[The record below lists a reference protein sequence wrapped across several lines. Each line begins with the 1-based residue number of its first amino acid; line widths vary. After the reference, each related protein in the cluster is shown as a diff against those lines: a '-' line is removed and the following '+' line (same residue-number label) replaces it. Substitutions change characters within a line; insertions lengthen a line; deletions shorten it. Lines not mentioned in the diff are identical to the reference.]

1 MKKSDLYMQGAI
13 ACGVFLLLLGFS
25 TAVWAQPAGMLKAYG
40 SAVTQGEYEGTLFCL
55 RHDLSQNPDDKL
67 ICQKEGHHEHVL
79 MMDDGHMHPLYGQT
93 DEINKRINALEANST
108 RVKVTGKY
116 YPVSNAIMVT
126 AIAPAKK

>member
-1 MKKSDLYMQGAI
+1 MQKRERHMRGI
-13 ACGVFLLLLGFS
+13 LVCGVLSLVLGFN
-25 TAVWAQPAGMLKAYG
+25 AVTWAQPTGMLKAYG
-40 SAVTQGEYEGTLFCL
+40 SAFNQGEYEGTLVCL

-93 DEINKRINALEANST
+93 EEINKRMNALEANST
-108 RVKVTGKY
+108 RVRITGKY

>member
-1 MKKSDLYMQGAI
+1 MKRSDRRIQGVI
-13 ACGVFLLLLGFS
+13 ACGVFLLLLGFGP
-25 TAVWAQPAGMLKAYG
+25 AAWAQPTGMLKAYG
-40 SAVTQGEYEGTLFCL
+40 SAMAQGEYEGTLFCL
-55 RHDLSQNPDDKL
+55 RHDISQNQDDKL
-67 ICQKEGHHEHVL
+67 ICQKEGRHHHVL

-93 DEINKRINALEANST
+93 EEINKRINALEANST